1 MRHPTTNGQPEVD
14 AASGERLLP
23 SPRSSA
29 GEGGSDLVRTALEM
43 ARHVDDLDQA
53 VALALDLVCE
63 FTGFS
68 LGHAIASA
76 PAEGVLTSTGIWRG
90 PGVARHGEFIA
101 ASDELVLAHGEGLP
115 GRVTLTGDV
124 EWVSPLDAADTF
136 VRAPAARKAGLCTG
150 VAVAVRGRQD
160 IIAVLE
166 FFTEERMSRDVRV
179 VELVERVAGLLA
191 ATSDRLH
198 DAEEKQ
204 RAEEELRRSERNLV
218 EAQRLARFGSFSWDV
233 GADHVVWS
241 AELHRIYG
249 LEGVAGPVSYDEYIA
264 RVHPDDRARV
274 AQAVRG
280 TMETLE
286 PFDHEYRI
294 TWPDGAVRW
303 MHARGEATVDD
314 DGRAI
319 RLDGFCHD
327 ITEQRD
333 AEIRRR
339 DAQDALTSHR
349 QILERVARGE
359 PLAATL
365 EALCR
370 DVEARS
376 PGAKCSILTAPP
388 GEAALRHQ
396 AAPSL
401 PDGFRAA
408 IDGLPIAQ
416 GAGACGTAAAQRQ
429 DVIVVDIR
437 SDVLT
442 REFVALGEAHGLR
455 SVWSHPLFT
464 PGGQLLGTFAVYR
477 DQPHTP
483 DPHEREAVLA
493 AGSIAA
499 VAIER
504 DVAEKALTAAA
515 RRDPLTGLANRSTFL
530 NELSHR
536 LSDPTRRTAVLF
548 CDLDRFKWIN
558 DSLGHS
564 AGDRILVDVAWRLE
578 RALDGLHLLAR
589 FGGDEFTVLVDDSVG
604 VDLETLAQSM
614 TAALEAPF
622 HLDGGEFY
630 LSMSV
635 GIATTDVVSD
645 VVDLVRD
652 ADAAMY
658 AAKER
663 GRGRFT
669 VFDAALRDRAVRR
682 VTTESELRRAI
693 DRDEIE
699 MHYQPIVDLS
709 SGAWTA
715 AESLV
720 RWRHPVHGLVPP
732 DEFIPLAEETGLIN
746 PLGHRILDRVM
757 ADAALLPPSFSL
769 VGLNVSTVQLVD
781 PTFASALAASLSLH
795 RVPPERVVVEV
806 TETAVMQEID
816 AARAALHDIVALGV
830 RVVIDDFGTGYSSI
844 ARLRELPVTGV
855 KIDRSFS
862 GMLGV
867 SDAADRLVGAIAD
880 LAHAVGLEVVVEGV
894 ETSEA
899 AARAREVGCD
909 FAQGYYF
916 ARPAAVDA
924 LRPPT

>member
-1 MRHPTTNGQPEVD
+1 
-14 AASGERLLP
+14 
-23 SPRSSA
+23 
-29 GEGGSDLVRTALEM
+29 M
-43 ARHVDDLDQA
+43 ARHADDLDQA
-53 VALALDLVCE
+53 VVLALDLVCE
-63 FTGFS
+63 FTGFP
-68 LGHAIASA
+68 LAHAIVCD
-76 PAEGVLTSTGIWRG
+76 PPGERLTSMRVWRG
-90 PGVARHGEFIA
+90 PGVGRYPEFIA
-101 ASDELVLAHGEGLP
+101 ESDEFVLAPGEGLP
-115 GRVTLTGDV
+115 GRAAATGEA
-124 EWVSPLDAADTF
+124 EWVSPLAESNF
-136 VRAPAARKAGLCTG
+136 VRASAARAAGLHTG
-150 VAVAVRGRQD
+150 VAAAVRGRHELV
-160 IIAVLE
+160 AVLE
-166 FFTEERMSRDVRV
+166 FFTDEPMARDDRV
-179 VELVERVAGLLA
+179 VEIIEQVAELLA

-198 DAEEKQ
+198 DAAERR

-241 AELHRIYG
+241 AELRRIYG
-249 LEGVAGPVSYDEYIA
+249 LDGVAGPVSYDEYIA

-280 TMETLE
+280 TVETLE
-286 PFDHEYRI
+286 PFEHEYRI
-294 TWPDGAVRW
+294 TWPDGTIRW
-303 MHARGEATVDD
+303 MHARGEATVGA
-314 DGRAI
+314 DGRAV

-339 DAQDALTSHR
+339 HAQEALASHR
-349 QILERVARGE
+349 RILERVARGE
-359 PLAATL
+359 PLTATL
-365 EALCR
+365 DALCR
-370 DVEARS
+370 DVEARC
-376 PGAKCSILTAPP
+376 PGAMCSVLTVSP

-408 IDGLPIAQ
+408 IDGLPIAE
-416 GAGACGTAAAQRQ
+416 GAGACGTAAAERQ

-442 REFVALGEAHGLR
+442 REFVNLGERYGLR
-455 SVWSHPLFT
+455 SVWSHPLIT

-483 DPHEREAVLA
+483 DPHEREVLVA

-504 DVAEKALTAAA
+504 DAAEKALAAAA
-515 RRDPLTGLANRSTFL
+515 RQDPLTGLANRSAFL
-530 NELSHR
+530 SELSYR
-536 LSDPTRRTAVLF
+536 LSDPNRQTAVLF

-578 RALDGLHLLAR
+578 RALDGRHLLGR
-589 FGGDEFTVLVDDSVG
+589 FGGDEFTVLVDDTADA
-604 VDLETLAQSM
+604 DLESLAQSL
-614 TAALEAPF
+614 TAALDAPF
-622 HLDGGEFY
+622 YLDGGEFY
-630 LSMSV
+630 LSMSI
-635 GIATTDVVSD
+635 GIATTGMATDAI
-645 VVDLVRD
+645 DLVRD

-669 VFDAALRDRAVRR
+669 MFDAALRDRAVKR
-682 VTTESELRRAI
+682 VTTEADLRRAI
-693 DRDEIE
+693 ERDEIE
-699 MHYQPIVDLS
+699 MHYQPIVDLR

-720 RWRHPVHGLVPP
+720 RWRHPVRGLVAP

-746 PLGHRILDRVM
+746 LLGHRILERVM
-757 ADAALLPPSFSL
+757 ADASRLPASFSL
-769 VGLNVSTVQLVD
+769 LGLNVSTVQLVD
-781 PTFASALAASLSLH
+781 PTFASALAASLAQH

-816 AARAALHDIVALGV
+816 AARATLQDIVALGV
-830 RVVIDDFGTGYSSI
+830 RVMIDDFGTGYSSI
-844 ARLRELPVTGV
+844 ARLRELPVAGV

-862 GMLGV
+862 GLLGQ

-880 LAHAVGLEVVVEGV
+880 LAHAVDLEVVVEGV
-894 ETSEA
+894 ETAEA
-899 AARAREVGCD
+899 AARAGDVGCD

-916 ARPAAVDA
+916 ARPAAPDA
-924 LRPPT
+924 LQVPG

>member
-1 MRHPTTNGQPEVD
+1 
-14 AASGERLLP
+14 
-23 SPRSSA
+23 
-29 GEGGSDLVRTALEM
+29 M
-43 ARHVDDLDQA
+43 ARHADDLDQA
-53 VALALDLVCE
+53 IALALDLVCE
-63 FTGFS
+63 FTGFP
-68 LGHAIASA
+68 LAHAIVSD
-76 PAEGVLTSTGIWRG
+76 PEIGRLTSMGVWRG
-90 PGVARHGEFIA
+90 PGFDRYPEFIA
-101 ASDELVLAHGEGLP
+101 ASEELVLARGEGLP
-115 GRVTLTGDV
+115 GRAAVTGKV
-124 EWVSPLDAADTF
+124 EWLSPLDESGFA
-136 VRAPAARKAGLCTG
+136 RAPAARAAGLQTG
-150 VAVAVRGRQD
+150 VAVAVRGRRGVVG
-160 IIAVLE
+160 VLE
-166 FFTEERMSRDVRV
+166 FFADEPLPSDDGVL
-179 VELVERVAGLLA
+179 ELVEQVAGLVA

-198 DAEEKQ
+198 DAAERR

-286 PFDHEYRI
+286 PFEHEYRI
-294 TWPDGAVRW
+294 SWPDGTIRW
-303 MHARGEATVDD
+303 MHARGEATVDEA
-314 DGRAI
+314 GRAV

-333 AEIRRR
+333 ADIRRQQ
-339 DAQDALTSHR
+339 AQEALASHR
-349 QILERVARGE
+349 HILERVARGE

-370 DVEARS
+370 DVEARC

-408 IDGLPIAQ
+408 IDGLPIVE

-429 DVIVVDIR
+429 DVIVVDIQA
-437 SDVLT
+437 DVLT
-442 REFVALGEAHGLR
+442 REFLDLGERYGLR
-455 SVWSHPLFT
+455 SVWSHPLIT
-464 PGGQLLGTFAVYR
+464 PGGRLLGTFAVYR
-477 DQPHTP
+477 DHPHTP
-483 DPHEREAVLA
+483 DPHEREVLVA

-515 RRDPLTGLANRSTFL
+515 RRDPLTGLANRSMFL
-530 NELSHR
+530 DELSYR
-536 LSDPTRRTAVLF
+536 LSDSSRRTAVLF

-578 RALDGLHLLAR
+578 RALDGHHLLAR
-589 FGGDEFTVLVDDSVG
+589 FGGDEFTVLVDDTIG
-604 VDLETLAQSM
+604 ADIEMLAQSL
-614 TAALEAPF
+614 TAALDAPF
-622 HLDGGEFY
+622 YLDGGEFY

-635 GIATTDVVSD
+635 GIATTDVAAD
-645 VVDLVRD
+645 AVDLVRD

-663 GRGRFT
+663 GRGRVT
-669 VFDAALRDRAVRR
+669 MFDAALRHRAVKR
-682 VTTESELRRAI
+682 VTTETELRRAI
-693 DRDEIE
+693 ERDEIE
-699 MHYQPIVDLS
+699 MHYQPIIDLS

-720 RWRHPVHGLVPP
+720 RWRHPVRGLVSP
-732 DEFIPLAEETGLIN
+732 DDFIPLAEETGLIN
-746 PLGHRILDRVM
+746 LLGYRILEHVM
-757 ADAALLPPSFSL
+757 ADASRLPASFSL
-769 VGLNVSTVQLVD
+769 LGLNVSTVQLVD
-781 PTFASALAASLSLH
+781 PTFASALAESLTQH
-795 RVPPERVVVEV
+795 RVAPERVVVEV

-816 AARAALHDIVALGV
+816 AARAALQEIVALGV

-844 ARLRELPVTGV
+844 ARLRELPVAGV

-862 GMLGV
+862 GLLGQ

-880 LAHAVGLEVVVEGV
+880 LAHAVDLEVVVEGV
-894 ETSEA
+894 ETAAA

-916 ARPAAVDA
+916 ARPSALDA
-924 LRPPT
+924 LQVPG